1 MTTYTEV
8 DQRAINTIRALAMDA
23 IQQSNSGHP
32 GLPMGAAPMAHV
44 LWSRFLRF
52 NPRDPHWPD
61 RDRFVLSAGHG
72 SMLLYGLL
80 HLAGY
85 ELSLDELKRFRQWGS
100 LTPGHP
106 EVGLTPGVEVSTGPL
121 GQGAANAVGM
131 AVAEAFL
138 AASYNRADATPI
150 DHYTYALV
158 SDGDLMEGISAEAS
172 SLAGH
177 LGLGKLI
184 LLYDDNLISL
194 DGPTSLAFSEDVL
207 ARYAAYG
214 WQTLRVSDG
223 NDCDA
228 IEAAIT
234 AARADSSRPSL
245 IAVRT
250 IIGFGSPNYA
260 GTSRAHGEPLG
271 KDEVRLAKQALGLDP
286 DQTFDVSQA
295 VRQLWADVA
304 RRNAKHYEAWQK
316 TVTVYAAAHPD
327 LAASLRSAWDGT
339 LPAGWDDGLI
349 ESVSGSG
356 DMASRDA
363 SGKVLDL
370 LRSRIPWLL
379 GGSADLAGSNKTP
392 KVANGSFQRDN
403 YAGSV
408 VWFGVREHAMG
419 AMLNGMVAH
428 GGVRPYGGTF
438 LTFSDYMRGSIRV
451 AALSHHPVIYV
462 FTHDSIGVGE
472 DGPTHQPVE
481 HLAALRA
488 IPNLWVM
495 RPADAAETAVAWQV
509 ALAQQSHPTA
519 LILSRQKLPL
529 YDRQRYAPA
538 QMAAKGAYVLREAQ
552 GGTPAAIVIASGSEV
567 AIAMAAADQLE
578 AQGIDTRVVSM
589 PCHALFE
596 AQSAD
601 YKSRVLPAHI
611 TARVAVEAGVSLGW
625 ERYVGI
631 NGGLVTMQG
640 FGASAPAGELYAH
653 FGITAEAVVAAVKAR
668 I

>member
-1 MTTYTEV
+1 
-8 DQRAINTIRALAMDA
+8 MDA

-44 LWSRFLRF
+44 LWSRFLKF

-138 AASYNRADATPI
+138 AATYNRADATPI

-177 LGLGKLI
+177 LGLGKLV

-286 DQTFDVSQA
+286 DQTFAVSQA

-316 TVTVYAAAHPD
+316 TVTVYAAAHPRPGRF
-327 LAASLRSAWDGT
+327 LAERM
-339 LPAGWDDGLI
+339 GWHF
-349 ESVSGSG
+349 
-356 DMASRDA
+356 ASRL
-363 SGKVLDL
+363 GRWLD
-370 LRSRIPWLL
+370 
-379 GGSADLAGSNKTP
+379 
-392 KVANGSFQRDN
+392 
-403 YAGSV
+403 
-408 VWFGVREHAMG
+408 
-419 AMLNGMVAH
+419 
-428 GGVRPYGGTF
+428 
-438 LTFSDYMRGSIRV
+438 
-451 AALSHHPVIYV
+451 
-462 FTHDSIGVGE
+462 
-472 DGPTHQPVE
+472 
-481 HLAALRA
+481 
-488 IPNLWVM
+488 
-495 RPADAAETAVAWQV
+495 
-509 ALAQQSHPTA
+509 
-519 LILSRQKLPL
+519 
-529 YDRQRYAPA
+529 
-538 QMAAKGAYVLREAQ
+538 
-552 GGTPAAIVIASGSEV
+552 
-567 AIAMAAADQLE
+567 
-578 AQGIDTRVVSM
+578 
-589 PCHALFE
+589 
-596 AQSAD
+596 
-601 YKSRVLPAHI
+601 
-611 TARVAVEAGVSLGW
+611 
-625 ERYVGI
+625 
-631 NGGLVTMQG
+631 
-640 FGASAPAGELYAH
+640 
-653 FGITAEAVVAAVKAR
+653 
-668 I
+668 